1 MFFAYSLIVNQQAV
15 QLGDKKDIVSLSQDN
30 YYLTHCSGHLHDCIL
45 ASSGI
50 VSSEKWQKVTNY
62 FNSFDS

>member
-45 ASSGI
+45 AFSGI
-50 VSSEKWQKVTNY
+50 VSSEK
-62 FNSFDS
+62 